1 MTYFEAVILG
11 LVQGLA
17 EFLPVS
23 SSGHLALL
31 QQFFGIDENKVLLF
45 AVMLHVGTLISVFI
59 VYWKDIWELIVE
71 LCLTIKDLC
80 TGKGLRLEERPVRKL
95 GVLIIIATI
104 PTGII
109 GVLGG
114 DFFDSLYT
122 SIVPIG
128 IGLIITGF
136 LLVMAERMGSS
147 SRGLEKMNFRNAF
160 FIGLVQG
167 IAICPGIS
175 RSGSTLFGS
184 LICNLDRKFAVKF
197 VFLISIPSILGSAV
211 LELPDAIEAGVTVAE
226 AGPVIVGM
234 LVAAVSGLVAIKTM
248 IKIVSDKKLSY
259 FSYYVWVV
267 GAFVVLLGIFG
278 PMLGI
283 AGM

>member
-1 MTYFEAVILG
+1 MSYFEAIILG

-17 EFLPVS
+17 EFLPIS

-31 QQFFGIDENKVLLF
+31 QQAFGIHEDKILLF
-45 AVMLHVGTLISVFI
+45 AVLLHVGTLISVFI

-71 LCLTIKDLC
+71 LCLTIRDLC
-80 TGKGLRLEERPVRKL
+80 TGKGLRLAERPIRKL
-95 GVLIIIATI
+95 GVMIIVATI
-104 PTGII
+104 PTAII
-109 GVLGG
+109 GLVFS
-114 DFFDSLYT
+114 DFFDSLYN
-122 SIVPIG
+122 SVIPIG
-128 IGLIITGF
+128 VGLIITGF
-136 LLVMAERMGSS
+136 LLIFAEKKGEGN
-147 SRGLEKMNFRNAF
+147 RGIQQMNFRNAI

-167 IAICPGIS
+167 VAICPGIS

-211 LELPDAIEAGVTVAE
+211 LEAPAALEAGVTAAE
-226 AGPVIVGM
+226 VGPVLVGM

-259 FSYYVWVV
+259 FSYYVWAL
-267 GAFVVLLGIFG
+267 GLFVVLYGIFA
-278 PMLGI
+278 PMLQ
-283 AGM
+283 AAA

>member
-1 MTYFEAVILG
+1 MSYFEAIILG

-17 EFLPVS
+17 EFLPIS

-31 QQFFGIDENKVLLF
+31 QQAFGIHEDKVLLF
-45 AVMLHVGTLISVFI
+45 AVLLHVGTLISVFI

-71 LCLTIKDLC
+71 LCLTIRDLC
-80 TGKGLRLEERPVRKL
+80 TGKGLRLAERPIRKL
-95 GVLIIIATI
+95 GVMIIVATI
-104 PTGII
+104 PTAII
-109 GVLGG
+109 GLVFS
-114 DFFDSLYT
+114 DFFDSLYN
-122 SIVPIG
+122 SVIPIG
-128 IGLIITGF
+128 VGLIITGF
-136 LLVMAERMGSS
+136 LLIFAEKKGEGN
-147 SRGLEKMNFRNAF
+147 RGIQQMNFRNAI

-167 IAICPGIS
+167 VAICPGIS

-211 LELPDAIEAGVTVAE
+211 LEAPAALEAGVTAAE
-226 AGPVIVGM
+226 VGPALVGM

-259 FSYYVWVV
+259 FSYYVWVL
-267 GAFVVLLGIFG
+267 GLFVVLYGIFA
-278 PMLGI
+278 PMLQ
-283 AGM
+283 AAA

>member
-1 MTYFEAVILG
+1 MSYFEAIILG

-17 EFLPVS
+17 EFLPIS

-31 QQFFGIDENKVLLF
+31 QQAFGIHEDKVLLF
-45 AVMLHVGTLISVFI
+45 AVLLHVGTLISVFI

-71 LCLTIKDLC
+71 LCLTIRDLC
-80 TGKGLRLEERPVRKL
+80 TGKGLRLAERPIRKL
-95 GVLIIIATI
+95 GVMIIVATI
-104 PTGII
+104 PTAVI
-109 GVLGG
+109 GLAFS
-114 DFFDSLYT
+114 DFFDSLYN
-122 SIVPIG
+122 SVIPIG
-128 IGLIITGF
+128 VGLIITGF
-136 LLVMAERMGSS
+136 LLIFAEKKGEGN
-147 SRGLEKMNFRNAF
+147 RGIQQMNFRNAI

-167 IAICPGIS
+167 VAICPGIS

-211 LELPDAIEAGVTVAE
+211 LEAPAALEAGVTAAE
-226 AGPVIVGM
+226 VGPVLVGM

-259 FSYYVWVV
+259 FSYYVWAL
-267 GAFVVLLGIFG
+267 GLFVVLYGIFA
-278 PMLGI
+278 PMLQ
-283 AGM
+283 AAA